1 MKYPE
6 GAGRTRLGSDHRS
19 FLVTF
24 YHQYHCLRRIQL
36 ALLDR
41 ADTDANSHHIRH
53 CLNYLRQTFLCEAA
67 ETLEAGDFMQRDFQ
81 SDRQG
86 DTLVCR
92 DWEVVHKIMDKNFED
107 WKLLVAEV
115 VQ

>member
-1 MKYPE
+1 
-6 GAGRTRLGSDHRS
+6 
-19 FLVTF
+19 
-24 YHQYHCLRRIQL
+24 
-36 ALLDR
+36 
-41 ADTDANSHHIRH
+41 
-53 CLNYLRQTFLCEAA
+53 
-67 ETLEAGDFMQRDFQ
+67 MQRDFQ